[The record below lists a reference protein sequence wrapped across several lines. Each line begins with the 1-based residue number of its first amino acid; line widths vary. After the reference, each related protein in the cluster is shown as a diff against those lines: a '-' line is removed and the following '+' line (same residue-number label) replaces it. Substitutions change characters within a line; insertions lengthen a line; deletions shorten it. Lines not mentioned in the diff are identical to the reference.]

1 MGKGWRVGVDG
12 GAPRA
17 KKDRVRGKRTS
28 GPEEQALRD
37 LAALFDAFPL
47 HRALG
52 FRVRGVTPGRAVL
65 RVPFT
70 PRLTSAYGIHGGVVL
85 ALADAAGGLAAF
97 SAVRP
102 GRRVATV
109 ELKLNYVAP
118 AGHGD
123 LEAEAR
129 VVHQGRTTVVSD
141 IEVRSAG
148 ALKAKALGTYM
159 VLPGRRTPRRA
170 GAGAGAD

>member
-1 MGKGWRVGVDG
+1 M
-12 GAPRA
+12 PRREA
-17 KKDRVRGKRTS
+17 SES
-28 GPEEQALRD
+28 GPLQS
-37 LAALFDAFPL
+37 LASMFDAFPL

-52 FRVRGVTPGRAVL
+52 FRVREVAAGRAVL
-65 RVPFT
+65 RVLFSR
-70 PRLTSAYGIHGGVVL
+70 RLTSAYGIHGGVVL

-97 SAVRP
+97 SALRP

-118 AGHGD
+118 AGQSA

-129 VVHQGRTTVVSD
+129 VVHQGRTTMVSD

-148 ALKAKALGTYM
+148 MLKAKALGTYM
-159 VLPGRRTPRRA
+159 VLPDRRPRGRA
-170 GAGAGAD
+170 GAGRRAT